1 MRIGFAFGFCSL
13 RARRFPA
20 WLIALVL
27 IGVAFPG
34 LWIQQAHAS
43 VNLPLH
49 HWAYEAIER
58 LTAMGVIDRAMVVA
72 KPYSRKQATKYVA
85 RAIQRI
91 RNNQIEIDGRE
102 AVAAPL
108 LERLMKEFNPELIA
122 LGAVDSYREAKAG
135 IPVIRYGGRLQV
147 EGDAFSVGHGTV
159 RLRENS
165 MGQYYANGAQVQS
178 DLRAWIEVTD
188 ALAVSLNPKYISNVQ
203 ALGIGATSNDKNGYM
218 QELNAKFT
226 VANIAFQIGRGTNWW
241 GPGYRGSLLLTDH
254 AFPLD
259 MIQLGSDESFKLPWV
274 FKSLGDWKIN
284 TFLTQ
289 LERDR
294 DFPRAKVFGLRL
306 SYLPASWL
314 ELGFTRLTQ
323 FGGRGSTQSFPKT
336 VVDAYAKQP
345 NQPGA
350 HEVNEQAMLDFRVR
364 IPNVAYVIP
373 FPAGMQFYGEIGS
386 EDKWSK
392 VPLPSRA
399 AVLGGIYIPQVFSG
413 DSLDLRIEYADT
425 DLTRRKTGDSLANVW
440 YNNGT
445 YQSGMRYRG
454 NPLGHWMGTDGID
467 LFIRTTRHLTE
478 DLQLGVNLDLSE
490 RARGLPVHEKKRE
503 STVDLTWWLSSRTQ
517 FTVTYTH
524 QRIQDPGQI
533 TSINPFTATFA
544 NGVVSNNHLLWTNLA
559 VAF

>member
-1 MRIGFAFGFCSL
+1 MHDGAY
-13 RARRFPA
+13 
-20 WLIALVL
+20 
-27 IGVAFPG
+27 
-34 LWIQQAHAS
+34 AS

-49 HWAYEAIER
+49 HWAYDAIER

-72 KPYSRKQATKYVA
+72 KPYSRKQAAKYVA

-91 RNNQIEIDGRE
+91 RSDEVEIDGRE
-102 AVAAPL
+102 AVAEPL
-108 LERLMKEFNPELIA
+108 LDRLMKELGPELVS
-122 LGAVDSYREAKAG
+122 LGAVDPPREAKAG
-135 IPVIRYGGRLQV
+135 TPMVRYGARLQV

-165 MGQYYANGAQVQS
+165 MGQYYANGEQVQS
-178 DLRAWIEVTD
+178 DLRAWIEFAD
-188 ALAVSLNPKYISNVQ
+188 ALAVSVNPKYISNVD
-203 ALGIGATSNDKNGYM
+203 ALGLGATSNDKNAYM
-218 QELNAKFT
+218 QEFNAKVT
-226 VANIAFQIGRGTNWW
+226 VANIALQIGRGSLWW

-294 DFPRAKVFGLRL
+294 DFSRANVFGLRL

-323 FGGRGSTQSFPKT
+323 FGGRGSNQSFPKT
-336 VVDAYAKQP
+336 VIDAYSNQP
-345 NQPGA
+345 NQSGA
-350 HEVNEQAMLDFRVR
+350 NEVNEQAMFDFRAR
-364 IPNVAYVIP
+364 IPKVDYLVP

-399 AVLGGIYIPQVFSG
+399 AVLGGIYIPQVFQG

-425 DLTRRKTGDSLANVW
+425 DLTRRKTGDSSLANTW
-440 YNNGT
+440 YNNSV

-454 NPLGHWMGTDGID
+454 FSLGHWMGTDGID
-467 LFIRTTRHLTE
+467 LFIRNTRYLTE
-478 DLQLGVNLDLSE
+478 AVQLGVNLDLSE
-490 RARGLPVHEKKRE
+490 RARGQAVHEKKRE
-503 STVDLTWWLSSRTQ
+503 WGMDLTWWISSRAQ
-517 FTVTYTH
+517 FTVGYTY
-524 QRIQDPGQI
+524 QRISNPGQI
-533 TSINPFTATFA
+533 TSINPFVETFS
-544 NGVVSNNHLLWTNLA
+544 NGVVSSNHLLSTNM
-559 VAF
+559 VVQF